1 VRAEFERLCRDY
13 PNAPAW
19 RDPGFAGHPVA
30 RLLRIELPD
39 ALKRALPTLLDPYVV
54 DGSAGDGSWTHTPW
68 VAVLDPKVTTTVQE
82 GVYVVYLLS
91 LGGERLYLTLNQGCT
106 RLKDG
111 PAGIPGARQE
121 LVRRREMIW
130 RRLQPSANRLRP
142 ISVDSNV
149 ERRVWRGKLYELGA
163 VAGVEY
169 PASALPSEKEMAAD
183 LAQAVGLYRTA
194 IAKGGWAADDGI
206 EREALDDDIPNAL
219 TQAKVYRVHRSI
231 ERQLPVTSLDEPPFA
246 ELARRPTAVMDMSR
260 LPSASA
266 YGGVRPIVLSAGV
279 HFRCCARCLFIS
291 NMVTLSL
298 PKTLRSLL
306 SARISRRSSG
316 FCRLFALM

>member
-1 VRAEFERLCRDY
+1 MRAEFERLSRDD
-13 PNAPAW
+13 PKAPAW
-19 RDPGFAGHPVA
+19 RDPGFTGHPVA
-30 RLLRIELPD
+30 RLMRNELPD
-39 ALKRALPTLLDPYVV
+39 ALKRALPTLLAPHVV

-169 PASALPSEKEMAAD
+169 PASALPSE
-183 LAQAVGLYRTA
+183 
-194 IAKGGWAADDGI
+194 
-206 EREALDDDIPNAL
+206 
-219 TQAKVYRVHRSI
+219 
-231 ERQLPVTSLDEPPFA
+231 
-246 ELARRPTAVMDMSR
+246 LARRGAPPVAGETVGRMIGTGGARPLRFWWSR
-260 LPSASA
+260 TPSSN
-266 YGGVRPIVLSAGV
+266 L
-279 HFRCCARCLFIS
+279 ARGL
-291 NMVTLSL
+291 
-298 PKTLRSLL
+298 LRT
-306 SARISRRSSG
+306 
-316 FCRLFALM
+316 CEW

>member
-1 VRAEFERLCRDY
+1 
-13 PNAPAW
+13 
-19 RDPGFAGHPVA
+19 
-30 RLLRIELPD
+30 
-39 ALKRALPTLLDPYVV
+39 
-54 DGSAGDGSWTHTPW
+54 
-68 VAVLDPKVTTTVQE
+68 
-82 GVYVVYLLS
+82 
-91 LGGERLYLTLNQGCT
+91 
-106 RLKDG
+106 
-111 PAGIPGARQE
+111 
-121 LVRRREMIW
+121 
-130 RRLQPSANRLRP
+130 
-142 ISVDSNV
+142 
-149 ERRVWRGKLYELGA
+149 
-163 VAGVEY
+163 
-169 PASALPSEKEMAAD
+169 MAAD